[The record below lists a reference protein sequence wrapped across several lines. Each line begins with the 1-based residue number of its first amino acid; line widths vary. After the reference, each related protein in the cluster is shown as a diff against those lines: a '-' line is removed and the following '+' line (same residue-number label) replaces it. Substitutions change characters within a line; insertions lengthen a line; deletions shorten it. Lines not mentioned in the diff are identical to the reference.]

1 MSINERKL
9 DRSPAFAEAA
19 ARFLDAVGEW
29 IDACVARYTATP
41 PSDAPDQLAY
51 VAAWEPYLRLRP
63 QPAALAFLTQKR
75 DAVQAHFTQTGQW
88 RHGYWMMQ
96 DVSRGVEHFN
106 VFLRTLAQLAP
117 DDPQTRS
124 QVLDAAEHFGNW
136 KAAVPPWYDAK
147 TKLFRS
153 HRFGAAGVEELDGQW
168 NIPDHLRGIRL
179 CLLAYSLGGGDRY
192 LAFARDYAGLWADAL
207 LMEQELP
214 VGLGADGPL
223 FALNK
228 RAEAFYLGGLGN
240 ADHHTETPIDRAENF
255 LAAGGIN
262 VFLELWAR
270 TGEARFL
277 RAAERLLDL
286 LTPQLPDPDA
296 GAVADLLRTYRR
308 LTGSS
313 RYDDA
318 VRSALASL
326 APYEIRTIGIQPD
339 VMRLTRLTGVGKEAD
354 MPLWFENLHLRRH
367 NPITL
372 AAGAEITG
380 DAILAAQALDIGRVY
395 FELARQSLA
404 DGCDDGGA
412 NTVAAVARGHRR
424 DNGAGVV
431 TAALQP
437 LIEAFGLVEPAPR
450 R

>member
-9 DRSPAFAEAA
+9 DRSPNFAEAA
-19 ARFLDAVGEW
+19 ALFLDAVGEW
-29 IDACVARYTATP
+29 IDACIAQYAAAP
-41 PSDAPDQLAY
+41 PTDAPDQLTY
-51 VAAWEPYLRLRP
+51 VAAWEPYLRVRP
-63 QPAALAFLTQKR
+63 RPEALAFLTHKR
-75 DAVQAHFTQTGQW
+75 DAVHTHFTQTGQW

-106 VFLRTLAQLAP
+106 VFLRFLAQLAP
-117 DDPQTRS
+117 DDPETRR
-124 QVLDAAEHFGNW
+124 QILDAAEHFGNW
-136 KAAVPPWYDAK
+136 SEAVPPWYDAR

-153 HRFGAAGVEELDGQW
+153 FRFGATGAEELDEQW
-168 NIPDHLRGIRL
+168 NVPDHLRGVRL
-179 CLLAYSLGGGDRY
+179 CLLAHSLGGGDRY
-192 LAFARDYAGLWADAL
+192 LAFARDYAGLWADVL
-207 LMEQELP
+207 LTEQELP
-214 VGLGADGPL
+214 VGLGVNGPL
-223 FALNK
+223 FALSK
-228 RAEAFYLGGLGN
+228 EAEAFYLSGLGN
-240 ADHHTETPIDRAENF
+240 AGHSETPVDRAESF

-262 VFLELWAR
+262 AFLELWER

-277 RAAERLLDL
+277 RAGERLLDL
-286 LTPQLPDPDA
+286 LTPQLSDPDA

-308 LTGSS
+308 VTGSR

-318 VRSALASL
+318 VRSILAFL
-326 APYEIRTIGIQPD
+326 APSEIRTIGIQPD

-354 MPLWFENLHLRRH
+354 MPIWFENLHLRRH

-372 AAGAEITG
+372 AAAAEITG
-380 DAILAAQALDIGRVY
+380 DAALAAQALDIGRVY

-412 NTVAAVARGHRR
+412 NTVGAVARGHRR
-424 DNGAGVV
+424 ENGAGVV
-431 TAALQP
+431 TATLQP